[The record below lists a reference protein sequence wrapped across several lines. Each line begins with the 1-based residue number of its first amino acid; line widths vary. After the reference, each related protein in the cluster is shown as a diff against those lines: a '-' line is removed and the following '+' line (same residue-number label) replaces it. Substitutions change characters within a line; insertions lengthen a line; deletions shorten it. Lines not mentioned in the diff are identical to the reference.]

1 MLTGYTKVLFGI
13 CLFMMVVTRISRVSL
28 TLVSSAVGLMA
39 LVLGYDSYGFVI
51 GVVLGIWIRSVR
63 CVA

>member
-1 MLTGYTKVLFGI
+1 
-13 CLFMMVVTRISRVSL
+13 MMVVTRISRVSL